1 MDNSQPPGPWTA
13 PVRHRLRA
21 ACASLGILIA
31 LAGAA
36 GGARAAKGPIRVLV
50 WAVVAE
56 PARYTMSPELWS
68 KDIAAYV
75 GGNAI
80 AFAGPNDPTVA
91 DCRAAGADYAVVA
104 PFALRPK
111 LPGMANS
118 GDRIAAQTHLV
129 VVNCI
134 TGSTTLDRVVFLESD
149 PPTHATEGD
158 LDGVP
163 EITWA
168 HGLPGT
174 LAKNAVVFERIARIV
189 QITPPLAL
197 VDLRAGR
204 VRVGDGLRDF
214 AHADHSVRPSP
225 IALTVTQIFDRYVEV
240 MFSSTGDRPA
250 TGDLVE
256 PLTAP
261 TARPATPSP
270 AAPAPTAPTAP
281 AQAASPRPTP
291 SR

>member
-1 MDNSQPPGPWTA
+1 MEKSQPPGSWTA
-13 PVRHRLRA
+13 PVRHRLRVA
-21 ACASLGILIA
+21 LASLAALITIA
-31 LAGAA
+31 TVANS
-36 GGARAAKGPIRVLV
+36 ARAAKGPIRVLV

-56 PARYTMSPELWS
+56 PARFTMSPELWS
-68 KDIAAYV
+68 KDIAAFV
-75 GGNAI
+75 GGNAV

-91 DCRAAGADYAVVA
+91 DCRAAAADYAIVA
-104 PFALRPK
+104 PFSLRPK

-129 VVNCI
+129 VTNCI
-134 TGSTTLDRVVFLESD
+134 TGTTTLDRVVFLESD
-149 PPTHATEGD
+149 PPTHATDGD
-158 LDGVP
+158 IDGVP
-163 EITWA
+163 EIAWA

-174 LAKNAVVFERIARIV
+174 LAKNAVVFERVARIAQV
-189 QITPPLAL
+189 TSPLAL
-197 VDLRAGR
+197 VDIRAGR

-225 IALTVTQIFDRYVEV
+225 IALTVTQVFDRYVEV
-240 MFSSTGDRPA
+240 MFSSNGDRPA

-270 AAPAPTAPTAP
+270 APSTPVAP
-281 AQAASPRPTP
+281 AQAASPQPTP
-291 SR
+291 SP